1 MKDVLK
7 KWWLH
12 ICEIAFTKARLY
24 DQEYCFCP
32 QPLQAFSLLK
42 SHKIKLKNFPANFDI
57 QFFDFQLVSCRM
69 YVKEKIGSMLSRSL
83 KNICS
88 ESKVFFV
95 VGSLHVHSFLPF
107 YSHCSRCLWF
117 IWVFKQKIFICSGKK
132 RKPRRKRPPSSS
144 VATDEEGVPHLK
156 SYRKLKSPKT
166 ASSTS
171 TRVWFVFFVFLLI
184 INFIAGAP

>member
-1 MKDVLK
+1 MNDVFK

-12 ICEIAFTKARLY
+12 ICEIVFAKARLY

-32 QPLQAFSLLK
+32 QPFQAFSWLK

-69 YVKEKIGSMLSRSL
+69 YVEKIGSMPSRSL
-83 KNICS
+83 
-88 ESKVFFV
+88 V
-95 VGSLHVHSFLPF
+95 VGSLHVHSFLLF

-166 ASSTS
+166 ASSSS
-171 TRVWFVFFVFLLI
+171 TRVWFVFFVFFLM
-184 INFIAGAP
+184 INFIAGAS